1 MADRGLRYAALD
13 FGAESGRTI
22 VGRFDGDQ
30 LSIEP
35 VHRYA
40 NTPVRSCT
48 GTSPGS
54 SATSSRACGA
64 PRPAV
69 RWRR

>member
-1 MADRGLRYAALD
+1 MADRGLRYVALD

-40 NTPVRSCT
+40 NTPVRMG
-48 GTSPGS
+48 GTRDS
-54 SATSSRACGA
+54 STILPRRRKRPKYSLRRAK
-64 PRPAV
+64 R
-69 RWRR
+69 